1 LLNLDQVKKIGV
13 WVILCLVTIFIL
25 SANIGGE
32 KAWKPAE
39 QIVLELFA
47 PLQKLIQ
54 QAVQS
59 VEGVWLSYFNLV
71 KIHDENLRLSQEN
84 NSLKMENNRYRELLG
99 TSQRL
104 QELFEFKKSIDWPV
118 IVAQVIGRDPDRLFK
133 AVLIDK
139 GRNDGLKIN
148 MPVVNA
154 KGVVG
159 RLVSVSPNYAKVLL
173 VIDQNSAVD
182 CLIERSRENGIIKG
196 LTEAVCK
203 LDYFVRTGD
212 VVAGD
217 YVVTSGLDRT
227 YPKGLP
233 VGIVTEVKDIPGEL
247 FKDVKV
253 KTMVDFS
260 KLEELLIILKEDPL
274 LSQ

>member
-1 LLNLDQVKKIGV
+1 MFNIDQVKKIGV
-13 WVILCLVTIFIL
+13 WVILCLVAVFFLT
-25 SANIGGE
+25 ANIGGE

-47 PLQKLIQ
+47 PLQKMIQ
-54 QAVQS
+54 QVVQAM
-59 VEGVWLSYFNLV
+59 EGVWLSYFNLV
-71 KIHDENLRLSQEN
+71 RVHDENLRLNQEN

-99 TSQRL
+99 TSRRL
-104 QELFEFKKSIDWPV
+104 QELLAFKISNDWPKV
-118 IVAQVIGRDPDRLFK
+118 VAQVIGRDPDRLFK
-133 AVLIDK
+133 AMLIDK
-139 GRNDGLKIN
+139 GKNDGLKIN

-154 KGVVG
+154 EGVVG
-159 RLVSVSPNYAKVLL
+159 RLVSVSPNYSKVLL

-196 LTEAVCK
+196 LTDTVCR
-203 LDYFVRTGD
+203 LDYFARTGD

-217 YVVTSGLDRT
+217 FVVTSGLERI

-233 VGIVTEVKDIPGEL
+233 VGVVTEVFDVPGAL
-247 FKDVKV
+247 FKDIKV
-253 KTMVDFS
+253 QPAVNFS
-260 KLEELLIILKEDPL
+260 KLEELLIVLKEDPL